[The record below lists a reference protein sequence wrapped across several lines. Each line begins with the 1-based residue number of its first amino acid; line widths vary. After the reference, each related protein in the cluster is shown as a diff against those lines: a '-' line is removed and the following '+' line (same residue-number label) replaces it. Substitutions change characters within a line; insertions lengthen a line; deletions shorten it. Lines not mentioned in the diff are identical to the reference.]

1 MGLKNSEPT
10 RRTGTEKK
18 SKGWHEPRIRPEISP
33 RGRIQ
38 LGRAASF
45 VHVPPAMRFSGI
57 YTALITPFRDGEID
71 VPAFQSLIERQI
83 AAGID
88 GIVPVGTTGE
98 SPTLD
103 TDEHLEVIRLAVE
116 FAAGRCQ
123 VVAGTGAN
131 ATAEAI
137 ELTEAAEKLGATG
150 SLQVCPYYN
159 KPSQEGLYLHFKT
172 VAEST
177 KLPIM
182 LYSVP
187 GRAGIEIAPE
197 TVARLAA
204 DCSNVIAIKEAGGS
218 VDRVNQLVQALPADF
233 GILCGDDPLMLP
245 FVSCG
250 ATGLVSV
257 ASNLI
262 PEVMVELVAACLGG
276 NFTEALALQKKYY
289 PLMRGLMSL
298 DVNPVPIKTAVALQ
312 GHCTPE
318 FRLPLAP
325 LSEANSVAL
334 TSLLKSFQL
343 LP

>member
-1 MGLKNSEPT
+1 ML
-10 RRTGTEKK
+10 
-18 SKGWHEPRIRPEISP
+18 
-33 RGRIQ
+33 
-38 LGRAASF
+38 RAAMS
-45 VHVPPAMRFSGI
+45 FSGT
-57 YTALITPFRDGEID
+57 YTALITPFRDGAID
-71 VPAFQSLIERQI
+71 VSAFQSLIERQI

-103 TDEHLEVIRLAVE
+103 TEEHIEVIRLAVE
-116 FAAGRCQ
+116 FAAGRCE
-123 VVAGTGAN
+123 VIAGTGAN

-137 ELTEAAEKLGATG
+137 ELTEAAEQVGASG

-159 KPSQEGLYLHFKT
+159 KPSQEGLYLHFKAI
-172 VAEST
+172 AEST
-177 KLPIM
+177 ELPIM

-187 GRAGIEIAPE
+187 GRSVIEIAPE
-197 TVARLAA
+197 TAARLAS
-204 DCSNVIAIKEAGGS
+204 DCPNIMAIKEAGGS
-218 VDRVNQLVQALPADF
+218 VDRINQLLQALPSDF

-262 PEVMVELVAACLGG
+262 PEVMVSLVKACLSG
-276 NFTEALALQKKYY
+276 NFPEALVIQKQYY

-318 FRLPLAP
+318 LRLPLAP
-325 LSEANSVAL
+325 MSADGVEKL
-334 TSLLKSFQL
+334 TALLKSYHL
-343 LP
+343 L

>member
-1 MGLKNSEPT
+1 MS
-10 RRTGTEKK
+10 
-18 SKGWHEPRIRPEISP
+18 
-33 RGRIQ
+33 
-38 LGRAASF
+38 
-45 VHVPPAMRFSGI
+45 FSGI

-71 VPAFQSLIERQI
+71 EPAFKSIIERQI
-83 AAGID
+83 AADVD

-116 FAAGRCQ
+116 FVAGRCQ
-123 VVAGTGAN
+123 VIAGTGAN
-131 ATAEAI
+131 ATSEAI
-137 ELTEAAEKLGATG
+137 ELTEAAEALGATG

-159 KPSQEGLYLHFKT
+159 KPSQEGIYLHYKAI
-172 VAEST
+172 AECSN
-177 KLPIM
+177 LPLM

-187 GRAGIEIAPE
+187 GRSVIEIAPE

-204 DCSNVIAIKEAGGS
+204 DCPTITAIKEAGGS
-218 VDRVNQLVQALPADF
+218 VDRVNQLVQALPAGF
-233 GILCGDDPLMLP
+233 SILCGDDPLTLP

-262 PEVMVELVAACLGG
+262 PEIIVKLVKACLSG
-276 NFTEALALQKKYY
+276 NFPEALALQKQYY

-312 GHCTPE
+312 GHCLPDL
-318 FRLPLAP
+318 RLPLAP
-325 LSEANSVAL
+325 LSSENTDKL
-334 TSLLKSFQL
+334 TALLKAYQL
-343 LP
+343 I

>member
-1 MGLKNSEPT
+1 
-10 RRTGTEKK
+10 
-18 SKGWHEPRIRPEISP
+18 
-33 RGRIQ
+33 
-38 LGRAASF
+38 
-45 VHVPPAMRFSGI
+45 MRFSGT
-57 YTALITPFRDGEID
+57 YTALITPFRDGKID

-103 TDEHLEVIRLAVE
+103 TAEHIEVIRLAVK

-137 ELTEAAEKLGATG
+137 ELTLAAEKLGATG

-159 KPSQEGLYLHFKT
+159 KPSQEGLYLHFK
-172 VAEST
+172 AIADAT

-187 GRAGIEIAPE
+187 GRSSIEIAPE
-197 TVARLAA
+197 TAARLAA
-204 DCSNVIAIKEAGGS
+204 DCPNITAIKEAGGS
-218 VDRVNQLVQALPADF
+218 VDRINQLVQALPADF
-233 GILCGDDPLMLP
+233 GILCGDDPLTLP

-250 ATGLVSV
+250 ASGLVSV

-262 PEVMVELVAACLGG
+262 PEVIVSLVKACLSG
-276 NFTEALALQKKYY
+276 NFPEALALQKQYY

-312 GHCTPE
+312 GHCTAE
-318 FRLPLAP
+318 LRLPLAP
-325 LSEANSVAL
+325 MSRETTLQLTAL
-334 TSLLKSFQL
+334 LQSYKLL
-343 LP
+343 